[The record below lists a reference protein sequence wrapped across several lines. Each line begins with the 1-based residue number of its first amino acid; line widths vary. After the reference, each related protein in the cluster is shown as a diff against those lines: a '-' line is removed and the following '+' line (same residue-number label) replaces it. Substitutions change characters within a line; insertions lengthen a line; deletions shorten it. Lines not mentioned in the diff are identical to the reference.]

1 MSNREGSVV
10 WLTEERC
17 FGVIIGPLGAWYT
30 TIRYIKGG
38 IEHEEFVENNEF
50 QILEDLIEYD
60 NDE

>member
-1 MSNREGSVV
+1 MSNREGRVV

-17 FGVIIGPLGAWYT
+17 FGRIAGSHDAFYT
-30 TIRYIKGG
+30 LINWTKGG
-38 IEHEEFVENNEF
+38 LEHEEFVENNEF